1 MAAALA
7 NITNVGSQV
16 VSILNANPGVWSA
29 NVATNPV
36 VGAYPSDAE
45 ITLAILQ
52 GDEQVCTDAYFQS
65 QNDSLSTP
73 FIVTSAP
80 LGDRDNLPWH
90 RGGLKAVEVS
100 KATLNLTSASIN
112 TTSDVITS
120 VAHGMATGDMVTF
133 LIVSGGLPAP
143 LAAATNYFAIVLT
156 ADTFQL
162 ATTYANAVY
171 ASTAIDL
178 TTTGS
183 GRWVLIDWITG
194 VEAKNLDDITNA
206 AAVGDAYVGA
216 GAFDFLY
223 KEDTGTVYT
232 TATYWRASYPEYVRT
247 SALQSRQSEEH
258 LVTCCAVRK
267 LMKNAT
273 PAPIPY
279 YLNESIR
286 GLQELITDGIYTK
299 REDSQQGGDA

>member
-1 MAAALA
+1 MTAALA
-7 NITNVGSQV
+7 NLTNVSEQV
-16 VSILNANPGVWSA
+16 VSVLNANPGVWSP

-52 GDEQVCTDAYFQS
+52 GDEKVCTDGYFQS
-65 QNDSLSTP
+65 VNDALATP

-100 KATLNLTSASIN
+100 RLTLNLTSSSIN
-112 TTSDVITS
+112 TTTDIITS
-120 VAHGMATGDMVTF
+120 VAHGLATGDMVTF

-143 LAAATNYFAIVLT
+143 LAAATNYFAVVLT

-162 ATTYANAVY
+162 AANYAVAIY
-171 ASTAIDL
+171 GGTPIDL
-178 TTTGS
+178 TTVGS

-206 AAVGDAYVGA
+206 AAVGEAYVGA

-232 TATYWRASYPEYVRT
+232 TSTYWRVSYPEYVRT
-247 SALQSRQSEEH
+247 SALQSRQAEEH
-258 LVTCCAVRK
+258 LVACCAVRN

-279 YLNESIR
+279 YQNESIR
-286 GLQELITDGIYTK
+286 GLQELITDGTYTK
-299 REDSQQGGDA
+299 QEDSQQGGDN

>member
-7 NITNVGSQV
+7 DLTNVQKRV
-16 VSILNANPGVWSA
+16 IQILNANQSA
-29 NVATNPV
+29 FATTV
-36 VGAYPSDAE
+36 SGTVGAFPYDAE
-45 ITLAILQ
+45 INLAILEA
-52 GDEQVCTDAYFQS
+52 DEEVAISGYFQS
-65 QNDSLSTP
+65 VNDSLANP
-73 FIVTSAP
+73 FVVTSIP
-80 LGDRDNLPWH
+80 LSDRDNVPWH
-90 RGGLKAVEVS
+90 HGTIKAVEVS

-120 VAHGMATGDMVTF
+120 VAHGLTTGDIVTF

-171 ASTAIDL
+171 AAAAIDL

-206 AAVGDAYVGA
+206 AAVGDTYVGA

-223 KEDTGTVYT
+223 KEDTGTIYT
-232 TATYWRASYPEYVRT
+232 TANYCRASYPEYVRT
-247 SALQSRQSEEH
+247 SALQSRQAEEYLVICGAVKMLTKNASPAPFQFYTGESLRGLNQ
-258 LVTCCAVRK
+258 LVTD
-267 LMKNAT
+267 
-273 PAPIPY
+273 
-279 YLNESIR
+279 
-286 GLQELITDGIYTK
+286 GLYTK
-299 REDSQQGGDA
+299 QEDSQQGGPQ